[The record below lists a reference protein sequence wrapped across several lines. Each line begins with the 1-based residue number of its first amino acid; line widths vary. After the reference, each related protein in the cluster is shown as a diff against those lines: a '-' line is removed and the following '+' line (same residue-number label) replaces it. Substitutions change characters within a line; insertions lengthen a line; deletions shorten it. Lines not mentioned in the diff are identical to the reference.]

1 MSEENNIDK
10 FGKFLVE
17 NPRDKGISHAE
28 FLLNGRWKAP
38 ALQNIQ
44 YELGYLSIAQKEAV
58 KKAVISTID
67 SAIHDF
73 LFALQEQADFDNEI
87 QIIVNDDN
95 IVELSDGIHGEAYS
109 DDGWYAKY
117 SKYETIE

>member
-1 MSEENNIDK
+1 M
-10 FGKFLVE
+10 
-17 NPRDKGISHAE
+17 
-28 FLLNGRWKAP
+28 
-38 ALQNIQ
+38 
-44 YELGYLSIAQKEAV
+44 
-58 KKAVISTID
+58 KKAFISTID

-87 QIIVNDDN
+87 QITVNDDN

-117 SKYETIE
+117 SKYKTIE

>member
-17 NPRDKGISHAE
+17 NLRDKGISHAE

-44 YELGYLSIAQKEAV
+44 YELSYLSISQKEAV
-58 KKAVISTID
+58 KKAIISTID

-95 IVELSDGIHGEAYS
+95 IVELSDGIHGE
-109 DDGWYAKY
+109 
-117 SKYETIE
+117 

>member
-1 MSEENNIDK
+1 MSEENNLDK

-17 NPRDKGISHAE
+17 NLRDKGISHAE
-28 FLLNGRWKAP
+28 FLLNNRWKSP

-44 YELGYLSIAQKEAV
+44 HELSYLSFSQKETV
-58 KKAVISTID
+58 KKAIISTID

-87 QIIVNDDN
+87 QIIVNEDN